1 MGITQRITFVLFLTF
16 GFVQAQ
22 RAPLQLY
29 PKTELTAEQQ
39 IQLADLK
46 SLYDTK
52 QATEEQKDAFGQLL
66 IQAQQYKKALEVY
79 DSLCQTHPD
88 RFEYQF
94 RRGAAAGFVL
104 DTVSKISALPYL
116 ASLKSGFEQAVRI
129 NPNSISAQRA
139 LMSVYVDLP
148 KLLGGDLSKAL
159 QICADIESISSFE
172 GALAHVWFASKTNKV
187 DLAKKHME
195 WAINSTEKE
204 ITVNDSR
211 YEFAVIAWMWGGDV
225 ALAIEYLRA
234 FIHHSQP
241 GDLYPAVFAQYRLA
255 EISELSDKEAIKPF
269 AKESIV
275 KQFPKMESWLET
287 FDPIASLIKSL
298 P

>member
-1 MGITQRITFVLFLTF
+1 MGIAQRITFVLFLTF

-22 RAPLQLY
+22 RAPLHLFT
-29 PKTELTAEQQ
+29 KTELTAEQQ

-52 QATEEQKDAFGQLL
+52 QATEEQKDAYGQLL
-66 IQAQQYKKALEVY
+66 IQAQQFKKALEVY
-79 DSLCQTHPD
+79 ASLCQTHPD

-129 NPNSISAQRA
+129 NPNSIAAQRG

-148 KLLGGDLSKAL
+148 KFLGGDLSKAL
-159 QICADIESISSFE
+159 QICADIESNSLFE
-172 GALAHVWFASKTNKV
+172 GALAHVWFASKTKQV

-195 WAINSTEKE
+195 WAINSAEKE

-211 YEFAVIAWMWGGDV
+211 YEFAVIAWIWGGDV
-225 ALAIEYLRA
+225 ALAKEYLRA
-234 FIHHSQP
+234 FIRHSQP

-275 KQFPKMESWLET
+275 KQFPKMESWLEM